1 MPASAIARLITAAAL
16 ALCAAVAHAA
26 ALCDPNHLN
35 EQACLE
41 QANQGNAQAQRT
53 LAYIYYRG
61 AGGVAQNRQ
70 KGVQWMQRAAEN
82 GDAAAQYN
90 LGLMYLAGSD
100 VPHDEAQGIAWLEK
114 SAINGDRDAAKTLMG
129 IYGQR
134 GDHAKAAFWADKAGV
149 PPERRQPSERE
160 RRWLLDLCG
169 SGVAAACVALENIVA
184 SEASAKAALQPS
196 PAAAETA
203 QAVPLPMPAPEAA
216 SGGLKISEL
225 ALPGNSAA
233 PNLLVREEN
242 QPAAPTIMLPQPEMQ
257 KELQQA
263 QLDAASAPIA
273 LAAPEEE
280 KTLPPENLGK
290 QLEEKL
296 ETVAAAAEPVP
307 APGAAA
313 IPDTQ
318 LLQEVVPASSAG
330 AQEIHKESIE
340 PAVPASAPDVLDT
353 PVKITVMPASS
364 AGAQE
369 IPKESIEPAVPA
381 SAPDVL
387 DTPVKITVI
396 PASSAGAQEIP
407 KESIE
412 PAMPASAPDVLDTP
426 VKITVMPESSAGAQ
440 EIPKSS
446 LEPLQAA
453 APASAPATVAA
464 PRGAQLCAV
473 YSSALSEYELRLFL
487 AENEREFD
495 AARPRMVQKLLRRG
509 LDMVDIGTLLTPRF
523 NAADARARAALNIPY
538 EMRLQQSQSEEY
550 GAQVQR
556 ATQAYYEE
564 CVMQILPAR
573 AGALPQ
579 EKE

>member
-353 PVKITVMPASS
+353 PVKITV
-364 AGAQE
+364 
-369 IPKESIEPAVPA
+369 
-381 SAPDVL
+381 
-387 DTPVKITVI
+387 I